1 MINILLS
8 VLIIKGQKISM
19 LKQSNMVL
27 KRPDKRSYMV
37 KQVVCVTNGSSVE
50 RRSLS
55 NLISFRMKEHAM
67 SYKQMLLI
75 VNPQSTFI
83 VESIS
88 DIDNLSSIIYDSEM
102 NPCKT
107 V

>member
-1 MINILLS
+1 
-8 VLIIKGQKISM
+8 M
-19 LKQSNMVL
+19 LKQSSNMVL

-37 KQVVCVTNGSSVE
+37 KQVVCVTSGNNLE
-50 RRSLS
+50 KRCLS

-75 VNPQSTFI
+75 VNPQSSFI

-88 DIDNLSSIIYDSEM
+88 DMDNVSSIIYDSEM
-102 NPCKT
+102 NQCKT